1 MIAHVKMR
9 KALQNPDFESLLEPR
24 ERAREFG
31 ADIFD
36 PVSVNAAN
44 GKPIFT
50 IEQVAQQLTRSGTAW
65 NGVGAN
71 PVPNGGLGTISYA
84 FFNNAA
90 EVYSSEK
97 NQFVPLSQAQ
107 RDAVRQAFSIL
118 GEVLGVAFVE
128 GNVATADINL
138 GNIDSAE
145 DYYSAYASHP
155 DKTREG
161 GDVWFRLNAPTTQ
174 EVGLAQ
180 AGFRTIMHEIGHALG
195 LSHPSNYNAA
205 PGVTLTYE
213 ANAQY
218 FQDSLQYTIM
228 SYFASSSTG
237 AVRTSFAATPM
248 AHDIAALQSLY
259 GANMTTRTGDTVYG
273 FNSNAGRPFFDFSQN
288 TAPVIAIWDAG
299 GRDTLDFSGWSS
311 NSRIDLKPGASS
323 DGGGQTTNVQIAFGA
338 TIENAVGGAG
348 DDTIGG
354 NGANNLLQGGGGNDR
369 LSGLYGTDR
378 SEGGAGADI
387 FVFTSLS
394 DSVDYRHRSDGKKWT
409 SDVLADF
416 TSGTD
421 KIDLSAIDANSGTAA
436 DDAFAFIGTGAFTHQ
451 AGQLRFEARDGFV
464 HIFADVDGDAVA
476 DLHIAASGTQVLA
489 GDFVL

>member
-1 MIAHVKMR
+1 MR
-9 KALQNPDFESLLEPR
+9 KPLHNPAFESVLEPR
-24 ERAREFG
+24 ERAYG
-31 ADIFD
+31 YGGDVLDA
-36 PVSVNAAN
+36 VSATAAN

-50 IEQVAQQLTRSGTAW
+50 IEQVVQQLTRSGTAW
-65 NGVGAN
+65 NGVGVN
-71 PVPNGGLGTISYA
+71 PVPSGGLGTISYA
-84 FFNNAA
+84 FFNTAA

-128 GNVATADINL
+128 GNVATADLNF

-174 EVGLAQ
+174 EVGLAE
-180 AGFRTIMHEIGHALG
+180 AGFRTMMHEIGHALG

-218 FQDSLQYTIM
+218 FQDSHQYTIM
-228 SYFASSSTG
+228 SYFGSSSTG
-237 AVRTSFAATPM
+237 AIRTSFAATPL
-248 AHDIAALQSLY
+248 AHDIAALQSRY
-259 GANMTTRTGDTVYG
+259 GANPTTRTGDTVYG
-273 FNSNAGRPFFDFSQN
+273 FNSNAGRDALDFAKNVQ
-288 TAPVIAIWDAG
+288 PVIAIWDAG

-311 NSRIDLKPGASS
+311 ASRIDLTPGASS
-323 DGGGQTTNVQIAFGA
+323 DGGGQTQNVQIAYGA
-338 TIENAVGGAG
+338 TIENAIGGAG

-354 NGANNLLQGGGGNDR
+354 NGANNRLQGGAGNDR

-387 FVFTSLS
+387 FVFTAVG
-394 DSVDYRHRSDGKKWT
+394 DSVDYRHRSDGKKST

-421 KIDLSAIDANSGTAA
+421 RIDLSAIDAIRATAG

-451 AGQLRFEARDGFV
+451 AGQLRFETRDGFV